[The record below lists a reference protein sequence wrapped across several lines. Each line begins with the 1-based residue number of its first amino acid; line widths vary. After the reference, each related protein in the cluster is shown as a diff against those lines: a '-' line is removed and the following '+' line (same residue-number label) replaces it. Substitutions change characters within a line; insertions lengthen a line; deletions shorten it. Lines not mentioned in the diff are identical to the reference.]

1 MHSSVRETRRGA
13 RGYSLV
19 EVLVVMGIM
28 AIMMGITIPAV
39 MMFSQSDSDRGAR
52 EVYTLLRAARV
63 YASTYNV
70 NTAVIYQ
77 LDGDAAED
85 TLRRQAVRTLRGAA
99 VLYQLPKTHRGYAGL
114 FVPTPKFGAEF
125 RPFTEGYTVL
135 LDTPP
140 DRRNG
145 SFGALAFGYADPD
158 PGGETP
164 GSRGFM
170 PGNDESDNVPGL
182 RDLGMRTVKAYF
194 EPISDSPSQ
203 WPAALPQDKW
213 STASLAD
220 DMDAQPLGGWQL
232 FMAHVFTSTGRLN
245 VAGSTERHRIMFA
258 PRPDRPREERLWLE
272 AIAIPRPGG
281 NRFAQK
287 RQYVLTDDV
296 YVDYWWGGQMPRVEV
311 DPDYQYTLNMGVLG
325 SPIEIY
331 RTTGRVVM
339 GELE

>member
-145 SFGALAFGYADPD
+145 SFGALAFGYAAPD

-164 GSRGFM
+164 GARGFFQVRD
-170 PGNDESDNVPGL
+170 PNGFDNVAPLAELGL
-182 RDLGMRTVKAYF
+182 TPVKAYF

-220 DMDAQPLGGWQL
+220 DMDAQPLGGWQF
-232 FMAHVFTSTGRLN
+232 FMAHVFTSTGRLDA
-245 VAGSTERHRIMFA
+245 AGSTERHRIMFA
-258 PRPDRPREERLWLE
+258 PRPDRPRMERMWYEGNARDDDGWLE
-272 AIAIPRPGG
+272 
-281 NRFAQK
+281 
-287 RQYVLTDDV
+287 D
-296 YVDYWWGGQMPRVEV
+296 WWRGAMPRTGSLPG
-311 DPDYQYTLNMGVLG
+311 DMGVLG

-331 RTTGRVVM
+331 RTTGRVIM